1 MMIIFLSIILPTFV
15 ISSFSFT
22 YKYMGLNRCIINS
35 PIQIVEASI
44 FPITYAE
51 EEILYIDKST
61 FKSKY
66 KKYLD
71 SQVYRYVNDYSVS
84 YYFYSLN
91 NKAACTTKDCQGV
104 EISFSA
110 TIDYIYPFHRTI
122 FFELK
127 GVNNG

>member
-22 YKYMGLNRCIINS
+22 YKCMGLNRCIINS

-51 EEILYIDKST
+51 DETLYIDKST

-71 SQVYRYVNDYSVS
+71 SQVYRYVNDYTVS
-84 YYFYSLN
+84 YYFYTSD
-91 NKAACTTKDCQGV
+91 NKQACTLKDCMGV
-104 EISFSA
+104 EISFNA
-110 TIDYIYPFHRTI
+110 RIDYIYPFHRTI
-122 FFELK
+122 YFELK
-127 GVNNG
+127 GVFNG